1 VLFADI
7 SGFTPLTETL
17 QATLG
22 PRRGAE
28 ELTKHLD
35 AVFAALIAAV
45 ERFGG
50 SVIGF
55 AGDAITCWFDETH
68 ALAAP
73 RAAACALALQ
83 EAMNA
88 FAEVSLPNGAIA
100 VLALKVTVAS
110 GPARRFAVGD
120 PQVHYLD
127 TLAGETVARTATAE
141 HLAQKGEVLL
151 DEATVQ
157 ALGGA
162 AVVREWRTE
171 NNAQRFAV
179 LAQLTGETPPL
190 TLPACGLALPAA
202 DLRGWVLSLIVE
214 REQSGHGAFLT
225 EFRPCVALFVRF
237 GIDFDAAEAEAQLD
251 AFMRQAQS
259 LIRQYDSTLLQ
270 LTIGDKG
277 SYLYLNLGA
286 LSVHEDDARRAVK
299 TALELQAAASQLG
312 YLSPLQV
319 GITQGLMLVGTFGGP
334 TRRTYGSMGDDVN
347 LAARLMEAAP
357 VRSWSVVCAK
367 HSQ

>member
-1 VLFADI
+1 MNLHTYLPQDRLRALARGETLPDRAHGSVLFADI

-17 QATLG
+17 QAALG

-88 FAEVSLPNGAIA
+88 FAEITLPNGGTAA
-100 VLALKVTVAS
+100 LALKVTVAS

-120 PQVHYLD
+120 PQIHYLD

-141 HLAQKGEVLL
+141 HLVQKGEVLL
-151 DEATVQ
+151 DEATIQ
-157 ALGGA
+157 ALGGTA
-162 AVVREWRTE
+162 MVREWRTE

-202 DLRGWVLSLIVE
+202 DLRGWVLSLVVE

-237 GIDFDAAEAEAQLD
+237 LGIDFDAAEAEAQLD
-251 AFMRQAQS
+251 AFMQQAQT
-259 LIRQYDSTLLQ
+259 LIRQYEGTLMDM
-270 LTIGDKG
+270 TIGDKG
-277 SYLYLNLGA
+277 SYAYINLGV

-299 TALELQAAASQLG
+299 IALDLQAAA
-312 YLSPLQV
+312 
-319 GITQGLMLVGTFGGP
+319 
-334 TRRTYGSMGDDVN
+334 VN
-347 LAARLMEAAP
+347 WAFSARCK
-357 VRSWSVVCAK
+357 SV
-367 HSQ
+367 